1 MWNSGKA
8 GKGSAV
14 RSADRV
20 RAELRGFRA
29 GVFALFAGDDAIGFS
44 CVPEFQI
51 QTSLW
56 KEWEIATS
64 CPSRYLK
71 SIAEIQR
78 QKNQRS
84 GGVGGRISVFG
95 HGLFRPGRAAAC
107 GAPAAAAL
115 IPRHVAGDGPTSNKN

>member
-1 MWNSGKA
+1 VEFR
-8 GKGSAV
+8 KGWKRKCGAVCGIACGRSFGDFEPEFSLFLRVTMPSA
-14 RSADRV
+14 
-20 RAELRGFRA
+20 
-29 GVFALFAGDDAIGFS
+29 FS

-107 GAPAAAAL
+107 GAQPLARRKRRPY
-115 IPRHVAGDGPTSNKN
+115 IKQN